1 MEGVLVFK
9 QANVGS
15 KSEMLAPYLY
25 VGEGK
30 FERVKMLGENPFMPS
45 TLNEYDGLRVKVSGE
60 YNDDG
65 VLMIETVERI
75 DATAQ

>member
-1 MEGVLVFK
+1 MLEGIIIFK

-25 VGEGK
+25 KGNGE
-30 FERVKMLGENPFMPS
+30 FERIKMLGENPFMRS
-45 TLNEYDGLRVKVSGE
+45 SLYDYDGVRVTLTGE

-65 VLMIETVERI
+65 VFMIESVQAVE
-75 DATAQ
+75 